1 MTEEKSAS
9 LRKKR
14 FIIFKTFDMERP
26 EITTDTEDS
35 YKQLKNDI
43 KEKYTKM
50 LCAELESVRR
60 YVVDKSSAFL
70 GEDFLE
76 KLGES
81 DKLKKE
87 CDGIRKKFRA
97 SEEYKAAQK
106 ELSAATKA
114 AKGLPENSE
123 SEEIKRLNKAISAI
137 TTLNVTI
144 NNRLKD
150 RTERLNKLDSEIEA
164 VVKDNEKEFKEI
176 NGEVVSRVKK
186 AISECFGG
194 YVSEV
199 KDLNESFGVEND
211 EIEMPF
217 DEKVIRLDIP
227 VFGKG
232 GITDG
237 DKDKSESFVDS
248 DDNNGV
254 LN

>member
-1 MTEEKSAS
+1 MEK
-9 LRKKR
+9 
-14 FIIFKTFDMERP
+14 P
-26 EITTDTEDS
+26 EITDTEDS
-35 YKQLKNDI
+35 YRQLKNDI

-76 KLGES
+76 KLGQS
-81 DKLKKE
+81 DKIKKE
-87 CDGIRKKFRA
+87 CDEIRKNYRA

-106 ELSAATKA
+106 ELSEATKA

-123 SEEIKRLNKAISAI
+123 SEEIKRLNKAISTI

-150 RTERLNKLDSEIEA
+150 RTEKLAKLDGEIEA
-164 VVKDNEKEFKEI
+164 VVKDNEKGFKEI
-176 NGEVVSRVKK
+176 NNEVVSRVKK

-199 KDLNESFGVEND
+199 KDLNESFGIDNE

-227 VFGKG
+227 VFGKNSLTEENKG
-232 GITDG
+232 KTEVFI
-237 DKDKSESFVDS
+237 DS
-248 DDNNGV
+248 DNNNGI

>member
-1 MTEEKSAS
+1 
-9 LRKKR
+9 
-14 FIIFKTFDMERP
+14 MERP
-26 EITTDTEDS
+26 EITDTEDS

-81 DKLKKE
+81 DRIKKE

-97 SEEYKAAQK
+97 SEAYKAAQK
-106 ELSAATKA
+106 ELSEATKA
-114 AKGLPENSE
+114 AKGLSENVE

-150 RTERLNKLDSEIEA
+150 RTEKLARLDGEIEA
-164 VVKDNEKEFKEI
+164 VVKDNEKDFKEI

-199 KDLNESFGVEND
+199 KDLNESFGMENE

-227 VFGKG
+227 IFGK
-232 GITDG
+232 DNLS
-237 DKDKSESFVDS
+237 DKRESKSEVFIDS

>member
-1 MTEEKSAS
+1 MEK
-9 LRKKR
+9 
-14 FIIFKTFDMERP
+14 P
-26 EITTDTEDS
+26 EITDTEDS
-35 YKQLKNDI
+35 YKQIKNNI

-50 LCAELESVRR
+50 LYAELESVRR

-70 GEDFLE
+70 GDDFLE

-81 DKLKKE
+81 DRMKKE
-87 CDGIRKKFRA
+87 CNGIRKKFRA
-97 SEEYKAAQK
+97 GEEYKAAQK
-106 ELSAATKA
+106 ELSEATKA
-114 AKGLPENSE
+114 VKGLAENADC
-123 SEEIKRLNKAISAI
+123 EEVKRLNKAISTI
-137 TTLNVTI
+137 TTLNVTL

-150 RTERLNKLDSEIEA
+150 RTEKIAKLDGEIES
-164 VVKDNEKEFKEI
+164 VVKDNEKDFKEI
-176 NGEVVSRVKK
+176 NSEVVLRVKK

-199 KDLNESFGVEND
+199 KDLNESFGMQND

-227 VFGKG
+227 IFAKNKLM
-232 GITDG
+232 D
-237 DKDKSESFVDS
+237 DRDKSEVFIDS

>member
-1 MTEEKSAS
+1 MEK
-9 LRKKR
+9 
-14 FIIFKTFDMERP
+14 P
-26 EITTDTEDS
+26 EITSAEDS

-81 DKLKKE
+81 DRIKKE

-106 ELSAATKA
+106 DLSEATKA
-114 AKGLPENSE
+114 AKGLPENSDC
-123 SEEIKRLNKAISAI
+123 EEIKRLNKAISTI
-137 TTLNVTI
+137 TTLNVTV

-150 RTERLNKLDSEIEA
+150 RMERLVKLDSEIEA
-164 VVKDNEKEFKEI
+164 VVKDNEKDFKEI
-176 NGEVVSRVKK
+176 NNEVVSRVKN
-186 AISECFGG
+186 AISVCFGG

-199 KDLNESFGVEND
+199 KDLNESFGMND
-211 EIEMPF
+211 EEIDMPF

-227 VFGKG
+227 VFGKNSL
-232 GITDG
+232 TED
-237 DKDKSESFVDS
+237 DQEKSDVFIDS

>member
-1 MTEEKSAS
+1 
-9 LRKKR
+9 
-14 FIIFKTFDMERP
+14 MERP
-26 EITTDTEDS
+26 EITDTEDS
-35 YKQLKNDI
+35 YRQLKNDI

-81 DKLKKE
+81 DRIKKE

-106 ELSAATKA
+106 ELSEATKA
-114 AKGLPENSE
+114 AKGLSENVE

-150 RTERLNKLDSEIEA
+150 RTEKLARLDGEIEA
-164 VVKDNEKEFKEI
+164 VVKDNEKDFKEI
-176 NGEVVSRVKK
+176 NEEVVSRVKK

-199 KDLNESFGVEND
+199 KDLNESFGMENE

-227 VFGKG
+227 IFGK
-232 GITDG
+232 DNLS
-237 DKDKSESFVDS
+237 DKRESKSEVFIDS

>member
-1 MTEEKSAS
+1 
-9 LRKKR
+9 
-14 FIIFKTFDMERP
+14 MERP
-26 EITTDTEDS
+26 EITDTEDS
-35 YKQLKNDI
+35 YRQLKNDI

-81 DKLKKE
+81 DRIKKE

-106 ELSAATKA
+106 ELSEATKA
-114 AKGLPENSE
+114 AKGLSENVE

-150 RTERLNKLDSEIEA
+150 RTEKLARLDGEIEA
-164 VVKDNEKEFKEI
+164 VVKDNEKDFKEI

-194 YVSEV
+194 YVNEV
-199 KDLNESFGVEND
+199 KDLNESFGKENE

-227 VFGKG
+227 IFGK
-232 GITDG
+232 DNLS
-237 DKDKSESFVDS
+237 DKRESKSEVFIDS

>member
-1 MTEEKSAS
+1 
-9 LRKKR
+9 
-14 FIIFKTFDMERP
+14 MERP
-26 EITTDTEDS
+26 EIIDTEDS

-81 DKLKKE
+81 DRIKKE

-106 ELSAATKA
+106 ELSEATKA
-114 AKGLPENSE
+114 AKGLSENVE

-150 RTERLNKLDSEIEA
+150 RTEKLARLDGEIEA
-164 VVKDNEKEFKEI
+164 VVKDNEKDFKEI

-199 KDLNESFGVEND
+199 KDLNESFGMENE

-227 VFGKG
+227 IFGK
-232 GITDG
+232 DNLS
-237 DKDKSESFVDS
+237 DKRESKSEVFIDS

>member
-1 MTEEKSAS
+1 
-9 LRKKR
+9 
-14 FIIFKTFDMERP
+14 MERP
-26 EITTDTEDS
+26 EITDTEDS
-35 YKQLKNDI
+35 YRQLKNDI

-81 DKLKKE
+81 DRIKKE

-106 ELSAATKA
+106 ELSEATKA
-114 AKGLPENSE
+114 AKGLPENVE

-150 RTERLNKLDSEIEA
+150 RTEKLARLDGEIDA
-164 VVKDNEKEFKEI
+164 VVKDNEKDFKEI

-199 KDLNESFGVEND
+199 KDLNESFGMENE

-227 VFGKG
+227 IFGK
-232 GITDG
+232 DNLS
-237 DKDKSESFVDS
+237 DKKESKSEVFIDS

>member
-1 MTEEKSAS
+1 
-9 LRKKR
+9 
-14 FIIFKTFDMERP
+14 MERP
-26 EITTDTEDS
+26 EITDTEDS

-50 LCAELESVRR
+50 LCAELESVRC
-60 YVVDKSSAFL
+60 YVVEKSSAFL

-81 DKLKKE
+81 DRLKKE

-97 SEEYKAAQK
+97 SEEYKATQK
-106 ELSAATKA
+106 ELSEATKA

-123 SEEIKRLNKAISAI
+123 CEEIKRLNKAISAI

-150 RTERLNKLDSEIEA
+150 RTEKLAKLDGEIEA
-164 VVKDNEKEFKEI
+164 VVKDNEKDFKEI

-199 KDLNESFGVEND
+199 KDLNESFGMDNE
-211 EIEMPF
+211 EIDMPF

-227 VFGKG
+227 VFGKSSLSEEN
-232 GITDG
+232 
-237 DKDKSESFVDS
+237 KDKSEVFIDS
-248 DDNNGV
+248 DNNNGV